1 MSADWMLVKLYTLY
15 LTVYNVST
23 L

>member
-15 LTVYNVST
+15 LSVYNVST